1 MKRSTLLI
9 SVCVMALPAVVLASV
24 AQQGRVFSERHHSA
38 TIEPSGGM
46 VDRIGIRIPVNAKI
60 PKVEVLADV
69 KDMGDSTRDWKK
81 CNIETKRCAVG
92 DVRID
97 RFHRR
102 DHDDADEPWQELSV
116 DVVNENASE
125 TRAVKLI
132 VTYQP
137 QGGKDLEQCRLD
149 TDCGWHERVAA
160 TP

>member
-1 MKRSTLLI
+1 MKRSRLLI
-9 SVCVMALPAVVLASV
+9 SFCLMALPAIVLASV
-24 AQQGRVFSERHHSA
+24 AQQGRLFSERHHSA
-38 TIEPSGGM
+38 TVEPANGM
-46 VDRIGIRIPVNAKI
+46 VDRIGVKIPINAKI

-69 KDMGDSTRDWKK
+69 KDMGDSTRGWKK

-97 RFHRR
+97 RFHRQDHR
-102 DHDDADEPWQELSV
+102 DAEEPWQELSV
-116 DVVNENASE
+116 DIVNENASE

>member
-1 MKRSTLLI
+1 MKRPLLLLALGI
-9 SVCVMALPAVVLASV
+9 LALPVIALAGR
-24 AQQGRVFSERHHSA
+24 AQVGKVFSERHHSA
-38 TIEPSGGM
+38 TVEPANGM
-46 VDRIGIRIPVNAKI
+46 VDRIGVRIPINAKI

-69 KDMGDSTRDWKK
+69 KDMGDSTRGWKK

-97 RFHRR
+97 RFHRQDHR
-102 DHDDADEPWQELSV
+102 DAEEPWQELSV
-116 DVVNENASE
+116 DIVNENASE